1 VIYIACTVVPEAMSS
16 NSAAPMELP
25 ELIKLSWVQD
35 LCSPSAPG
43 RRFSRN
49 GFLVMIAPDQ
59 FNSAQSELTDG
70 ATDVVFTATRV
81 QTFSGDHYILAS
93 FERIG

>member
-1 VIYIACTVVPEAMSS
+1 MPTVVPEAMSS
-16 NSAAPMELP
+16 NSAAPMERP

-43 RRFSRN
+43 KRFSRH

-59 FNSAQSELTDG
+59 FNSAQSELADG
-70 ATDVVFTATRV
+70 ATVHSDARTDFLWR
-81 QTFSGDHYILAS
+81 SLH
-93 FERIG
+93 IGIV